1 MAITLAPEDVEQ
13 LWIEF
18 KQDMSNQELRN
29 RLVEIYLPLVRYTA
43 ERIWGKL
50 PRGVELDDL
59 FSAGVFGLMG
69 AIDAFDIARG
79 VKFETYCTPRIRGSI
94 LDQLRSED
102 WVPRLVRSRA
112 HKLERVYD
120 ELRVE
125 LGRSPTEIEM
135 ADRMGL
141 PMKEFYH
148 ILKEANA
155 VAMIS
160 LDRRWGEDEEDGIKE
175 LDFVSDE
182 KGEDPVRNIQKK
194 DLKDLITR
202 GLNQKER
209 LIIVLYYYEQLTMKE
224 IGQTLGLSESRVSQM
239 HAAIL
244 LRLRKLLADRKEEF
258 VS

>member
-1 MAITLAPEDVEQ
+1 MKRYAKKEMARIWVEYKRTGD
-13 LWIEF
+13 
-18 KQDMSNQELRN
+18 KQYFDGI
-29 RLVEIYLPLVRYTA
+29 VENYLPLVRYTA

-69 AIDAFDIARG
+69 AIGAFDIARG
-79 VKFETYCTPRIRGSI
+79 VKFETYSTPRIRGAI

-112 HKLERVYD
+112 HKLDRAHD
-120 ELRVE
+120 SLRVE
-125 LGRSPTEIEM
+125 LGRAPTEMEM
-135 ADRMGL
+135 ADRMEL
-141 PMKEFYH
+141 TMPEFYH
-148 ILKEANA
+148 VLKESNA

-160 LDRRWGEDEEDGIKE
+160 LDRVWGDDDEDGIKE
-175 LDFVSDE
+175 LDIVSDV
-182 KGEDPVRNIQKK
+182 KGEDPLRSIQKK
-194 DLKDLITR
+194 DLRDLITR

>member
-1 MAITLAPEDVEQ
+1 MKRTDKKELAR
-13 LWIEF
+13 LWIEYKRSSAKEYF
-18 KQDMSNQELRN
+18 DC
-29 RLVEIYLPLVRYTA
+29 LVEAYLPLVRYTA

-69 AIDAFDIARG
+69 AIEAFDVARG
-79 VKFETYCTPRIRGSI
+79 VKFETYCTPRIRGAI

-112 HKLERVYD
+112 HRID
-120 ELRVE
+120 GAWDSLRVE
-125 LGRSPTEIEM
+125 LGRNPTEEEM
-135 ADRMGL
+135 AERLGL
-141 PMKEFYH
+141 NMPDFYH
-148 ILKEANA
+148 IAKEANA

-160 LDRRWGEDEEDGIKE
+160 LDRRWGEDDEEGVKE
-175 LDFVSDE
+175 LDVVRDDKS
-182 KGEDPVRNIQKK
+182 EDPIRVIQKK
-194 DLKDLITR
+194 DVKDLITR
-202 GLNQKER
+202 GLNKKER
-209 LIIVLYYYEQLTMKE
+209 LIIVLYYYEELTMKE
-224 IGQTLGLSESRVSQM
+224 IGDTLGLSESRVSQM

>member
-1 MAITLAPEDVEQ
+1 M
-13 LWIEF
+13 
-18 KQDMSNQELRN
+18 
-29 RLVEIYLPLVRYTA
+29 
-43 ERIWGKL
+43 
-50 PRGVELDDL
+50 
-59 FSAGVFGLMG
+59 
-69 AIDAFDIARG
+69 
-79 VKFETYCTPRIRGSI
+79 
-94 LDQLRSED
+94 
-102 WVPRLVRSRA
+102 
-112 HKLERVYD
+112 
-120 ELRVE
+120 E
-125 LGRSPTEIEM
+125 LGRNPTEMEM
-135 ADRMGL
+135 ADRMEI

-160 LDRRWGEDEEDGIKE
+160 LDRRWGDDEDDGIKE
-175 LDFVSDE
+175 LDIVSDS
-182 KGEDPVRNIQKK
+182 KGEDPLRNIQKK

-258 VS
+258 VT

>member
-1 MAITLAPEDVEQ
+1 MKKIDKKEIARLWVEFRRTGAK
-13 LWIEF
+13 EYF
-18 KQDMSNQELRN
+18 DA
-29 RLVEIYLPLVRYTA
+29 LVESYLPLVRYTA

-50 PRGVELDDL
+50 PKGVELDDL

-69 AIDAFDIARG
+69 AIDAFDIERG
-79 VKFETYCTPRIRGSI
+79 VKFETYCTPRIRGAI

-112 HKLERVYD
+112 HRLD
-120 ELRVE
+120 SAWDGLRVE
-125 LGRSPTEIEM
+125 LGRNPTEDEM
-135 ADRMGL
+135 AQRMGL
-141 PMKEFYH
+141 PLSEFYH

-155 VAMIS
+155 VAMTS
-160 LDRRWGEDEEDGIKE
+160 LDRRWGDDEEDGVKE
-175 LDFVSDE
+175 LDVIQDARS
-182 KGEDPVRNIQKK
+182 EDPIRQIQKK

-202 GLNQKER
+202 GLNKKER
-209 LIIVLYYYEQLTMKE
+209 LIIVLYYYEELTMKE
-224 IGQTLGLSESRVSQM
+224 IGETLGLSESRVSQM

>member
-1 MAITLAPEDVEQ
+1 
-13 LWIEF
+13 
-18 KQDMSNQELRN
+18 
-29 RLVEIYLPLVRYTA
+29 
-43 ERIWGKL
+43 
-50 PRGVELDDL
+50 
-59 FSAGVFGLMG
+59 MG
-69 AIDAFDIARG
+69 AIDAFDITRG

-112 HKLERVYD
+112 HKLERVFD
-120 ELRVE
+120 ALRVE
-125 LGRSPTEIEM
+125 YGRNPTEMEM
-135 ADRMGL
+135 ADYMEIS
-141 PMKEFYH
+141 MKEFYH

-155 VAMIS
+155 VSMIS
-160 LDRRWGEDEEDGIKE
+160 LDRRWGDDEDDGVKE
-175 LDFVSDE
+175 LDIVSDA
-182 KGEDPVRNIQKK
+182 KGEDPIRSIQKK

-202 GLNQKER
+202 GLNKKER

-258 VS
+258 VT

>member
-1 MAITLAPEDVEQ
+1 MKRIPKKELARLWVEYKRTG
-13 LWIEF
+13 EKKYF
-18 KQDMSNQELRN
+18 DT
-29 RLVEIYLPLVRYTA
+29 LVETYLPLVRYTA

-112 HKLERVYD
+112 HKLEKVYD
-120 ELRVE
+120 ELRVA
-125 LGRSPTEIEM
+125 LGRSPTELEM
-135 ADRMGL
+135 ADLMGL

-160 LDRRWGEDEEDGIKE
+160 LDRRWGDDEDDGIKE
-175 LDFVSDE
+175 LDIVSDE

-194 DLKDLITR
+194 DLRGLITR

-244 LRLRKLLADRKEEF
+244 LRLRKLLADRKQEF

>member
-1 MAITLAPEDVEQ
+1 MKRIDKKEIAR
-13 LWIEF
+13 LWVEF
-18 KQDMSNQELRN
+18 KRTGAKEYYDG
-29 RLVEIYLPLVRYTA
+29 LVEAYLPLVRYTA

-69 AIDAFDIARG
+69 AIEAFDITRG
-79 VKFETYCTPRIRGSI
+79 VKFETYCTPRIRGAI

-112 HKLERVYD
+112 HRVGQVWD
-120 ELRVE
+120 ALRVE
-125 LGRSPTEIEM
+125 LGRFPSEDEM
-135 ADRMGL
+135 AERMGL
-141 PMKEFYH
+141 PMQEFYH

-160 LDRRWGEDEEDGIKE
+160 LDRRYGEDDEDGVKE
-175 LDFVSDE
+175 LDVVHDE
-182 KGEDPVRNIQKK
+182 RSEDPIRTIQKS
-194 DLKDLITR
+194 DLKDLITK
-202 GLNQKER
+202 GLNKKER
-209 LIIVLYYYEQLTMKE
+209 LIIVLYYYEELTMKE
-224 IGQTLGLSESRVSQM
+224 IGETLGLSESRVSQM

-244 LRLRKLLADRKEEF
+244 LRLRKLLVDRKEEF

>member
-1 MAITLAPEDVEQ
+1 MKRMGKKELARLWVEYKRTG
-13 LWIEF
+13 EKKHF
-18 KQDMSNQELRN
+18 D
-29 RLVEIYLPLVRYTA
+29 RLVETYLPLVRYTA

>member
-1 MAITLAPEDVEQ
+1 MKRMGKKELAR
-13 LWIEF
+13 LWVEF
-18 KQDMSNQELRN
+18 KRTGEKRYFDQI
-29 RLVEIYLPLVRYTA
+29 VEHYLPLVRYTA

-50 PRGVELDDL
+50 PRGVEIDDL

-69 AIDAFDIARG
+69 AIDAFDITRG
-79 VKFETYCTPRIRGSI
+79 VKFETYCTPRIRGAI

-112 HKLERVYD
+112 HKLEQVYD
-120 ELRVE
+120 SLRVE

-135 ADRMGL
+135 ADRMAL

-160 LDRRWGEDEEDGIKE
+160 LDRRWGEDEEDGVKE
-175 LDFVSDE
+175 LDIVSDT
-182 KGEDPVRNIQKK
+182 KGEDPIRNIQKK

-202 GLNQKER
+202 GLNKKER

-224 IGQTLGLSESRVSQM
+224 IGLTLGLSESRVSQM

-258 VS
+258 VA

>member
-1 MAITLAPEDVEQ
+1 MKRVDKKEIARLWVEYKRSGAKEYFDG
-13 LWIEF
+13 LTEA
-18 KQDMSNQELRN
+18 
-29 RLVEIYLPLVRYTA
+29 YLPLVRYTA

-69 AIDAFDIARG
+69 AIEAFDITRG
-79 VKFETYCTPRIRGSI
+79 VKFETYCTPRIRGAI

-112 HKLERVYD
+112 HRVD
-120 ELRVE
+120 QVWDSLRVE
-125 LGRSPTEIEM
+125 LGRNPSEDEM
-135 ADRMGL
+135 AERMGL
-141 PMKEFYH
+141 PMPEFYH

-160 LDRRWGEDEEDGIKE
+160 LDRRWGEDDEDGVKE
-175 LDFVSDE
+175 LDVVQDE
-182 KGEDPVRNIQKK
+182 RSEDPIRMIQKT
-194 DLKDLITR
+194 DLKDLITK
-202 GLNQKER
+202 GLNKKER
-209 LIIVLYYYEQLTMKE
+209 LIIVLYYYEELTMKE
-224 IGQTLGLSESRVSQM
+224 IGETLGLSESRVSQM

-244 LRLRKLLADRKEEF
+244 LRLRKLLVDRKEEF